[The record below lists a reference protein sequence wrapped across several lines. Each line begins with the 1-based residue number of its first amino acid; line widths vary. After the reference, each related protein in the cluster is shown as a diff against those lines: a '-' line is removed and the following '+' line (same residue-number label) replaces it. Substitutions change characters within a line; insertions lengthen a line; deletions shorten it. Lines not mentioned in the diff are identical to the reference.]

1 MGTKKAK
8 ALTMRQQLRA
18 KASGELGAIK
28 AEALAALKAI
38 SDREKID
45 RSELVKA
52 ISVAS
57 HQTAD
62 HFLVTQLANRYE
74 AEIVKLWNNQQ
85 DLPLANL
92 AKDSAE

>member
-1 MGTKKAK
+1 MTKKTEK
-8 ALTMRQQLRA
+8 PLTMRQQLRLQA
-18 KASGELGAIK
+18 SKALGEIK
-28 AEALAALKAI
+28 AEALAALKTI
-38 SDREKID
+38 SDREQID

-74 AEIVKLWNNQQ
+74 AELVALWNKQQ
-85 DLPLANL
+85 DLPLAKL
-92 AKDSAE
+92 ATDPAE